1 MLCCIASCGQLLV
14 LIKGYWVA
22 LTRVIGLPGCR
33 EDAENLLKTS
43 SMTQLATWC
52 AVYKSEIDKLRKKL
66 ESLTDS
72 SGGVTAVEDTGTA
85 TSPAVQT

>member
-1 MLCCIASCGQLLV
+1 
-14 LIKGYWVA
+14 
-22 LTRVIGLPGCR
+22 
-33 EDAENLLKTS
+33 
-43 SMTQLATWC
+43 MTQLATWC